1 MTLFLSGYL
10 LYRIFSVPLHVKK
23 VSQMTFFLNGMVIKR
38 DKYLDELIGWKHTDL
53 IKIVTG
59 IRRCGKSFLLFTLFH
74 QYILETGV
82 DEEHIIEIALDDI
95 SNEELR
101 DPFRMLAYVKECVKD
116 RKQYYLIIDEVQ
128 LLDRFVDVL
137 NSFMHMS
144 NVDVYV
150 TGSNSRFL
158 SKDVATEFRG
168 RGMEIHIYPLS
179 FAELYAAEGGDKY
192 ALWKRYYTY
201 GGLPYLSALADNAQ
215 KAEYLTRLNQTLYLR
230 DIVERNRISNIG
242 GFLELMSVMAS
253 GIGAP
258 CNPHKIAN
266 TFKTVKK
273 ENLSPLT
280 VANYLSYMEDAFIIE
295 NSTRYDIKGRKYI
308 GTLSKY
314 YFQDIG
320 LRNALLNFRQV
331 EENHIMENVI
341 YNELRSRGFSVDV
354 GMVEARTATERK
366 QLEVDFVAN
375 KGDKRFYIQ
384 SAFAMPDKEKR
395 EQELASLKRIND
407 SFKKIIIMRDDIAPY
422 HDENGVLIIG
432 LMDFLLG
439 TDID

>member
-1 MTLFLSGYL
+1 MIV
-10 LYRIFSVPLHVKK
+10 R
-23 VSQMTFFLNGMVIKR
+23 R

-74 QYILETGV
+74 QHLLETGT
-82 DEEHIIEIALDDI
+82 DEDHIIEIALDDI

-101 DPFRMLAYVKECVKD
+101 EPFKMLAYVKERIKD
-116 RKQYYLIIDEVQ
+116 KGQYYLIIDEVQ

-179 FAELYAAEGGDKY
+179 FAELYAAVGGDKNE
-192 ALWKRYYTY
+192 LWKRYYTY
-201 GGLPYLSALADNAQ
+201 GGLPYLAVLSDNAQ
-215 KAEYLTRLNQTLYLR
+215 RSEYLMRLNQTLYLR
-230 DIVERNRISNIG
+230 DIIERNKIANEEA
-242 GFLELMSVMAS
+242 FTDLMNVMAS

-258 CNPHKIAN
+258 CNPNKIAN
-266 TFKTVKK
+266 TFKTVRK
-273 ENLSPLT
+273 ETLAPHT
-280 VANYLSYMEDAFIIE
+280 IANYLSYMEDAFIIE
-295 NSTRYDIKGRKYI
+295 KSIRYDIKGRKYI
-308 GTLSKY
+308 GTLAKY
-314 YFQDIG
+314 YFQDVG

-331 EENHIMENVI
+331 EETHIMENII
-341 YNELRSRGFSVDV
+341 YNELRSRGYSVDV
-354 GMVEARTATERK
+354 GMIEARTATERR

-375 KGDKRFYIQ
+375 KGDKRYYIQ
-384 SAFAMPDKEKR
+384 SAFALPNEEKR

-407 SFKKIIIMRDDIAPY
+407 SFKKVIIMRDDISPY
-422 HDENGVLIIG
+422 HDENGVLIMG

-439 TDID
+439 TNVEEIL

>member
-1 MTLFLSGYL
+1 MIV
-10 LYRIFSVPLHVKK
+10 R
-23 VSQMTFFLNGMVIKR
+23 R

-59 IRRCGKSFLLFTLFH
+59 IRRCGKSFLLFNLFH
-74 QYILETGV
+74 HHLLETGT
-82 DEEHIIEIALDDI
+82 DEDHIIEIALDDI

-101 DPFRMLAYVKECVKD
+101 EPFKMLAYVKERVKD
-116 RKQYYLIIDEVQ
+116 KGQYYLIIDEVQ

-179 FAELYAAEGGDKY
+179 FAELYAAVGGDKNE
-192 ALWKRYYTY
+192 LWKRYYTY
-201 GGLPYLSALADNAQ
+201 GGLPYLAVLNDNAQ
-215 KAEYLTRLNQTLYLR
+215 RSEYLMRLNQTLYLR
-230 DIVERNRISNIG
+230 DIIECNKIANEEA
-242 GFLELMSVMAS
+242 FTDLMNVMAS

-258 CNPHKIAN
+258 CNPNKIAN
-266 TFKTVKK
+266 TFKTVRK
-273 ENLSPLT
+273 ETLAPQT
-280 VANYLSYMEDAFIIE
+280 IANYLSYMEDAFIIE
-295 NSTRYDIKGRKYI
+295 KSIRYDIKGRKYI
-308 GTLSKY
+308 GTLAKY
-314 YFQDIG
+314 YFQDVG

-331 EENHIMENVI
+331 EETHIMENII
-341 YNELRSRGFSVDV
+341 YNELRSRGYSVDV
-354 GMVEARTATERK
+354 GMIEARTATERR

-375 KGDKRFYIQ
+375 KGDKRYYIQ
-384 SAFAMPDKEKR
+384 SAFALPNEEKR

-407 SFKKIIIMRDDIAPY
+407 SFKKVIIMRDDISPY
-422 HDENGVLIIG
+422 HDENGVLIMG

-439 TDID
+439 TNVEEIL

>member
-1 MTLFLSGYL
+1 MIV
-10 LYRIFSVPLHVKK
+10 R
-23 VSQMTFFLNGMVIKR
+23 R

-74 QYILETGV
+74 QHLLETGT
-82 DEEHIIEIALDDI
+82 DEDHIIEIALDDI

-101 DPFRMLAYVKECVKD
+101 EPFKMLAYVKERVKD
-116 RKQYYLIIDEVQ
+116 KGQYYLIIDEVQ

-179 FAELYAAEGGDKY
+179 FAELYAAVGGDKNE
-192 ALWKRYYTY
+192 LWKRYYTY
-201 GGLPYLSALADNAQ
+201 GGLPYLAVLNDNAQ
-215 KAEYLTRLNQTLYLR
+215 RSEYLMRLNQTLYLR
-230 DIVERNRISNIG
+230 DIIERNKIANEEA
-242 GFLELMSVMAS
+242 FTDLMNVMAS

-258 CNPHKIAN
+258 CNPNKIAN
-266 TFKTVKK
+266 TFKTVRK
-273 ENLSPLT
+273 ETLAPHT
-280 VANYLSYMEDAFIIE
+280 IANYLSYMEDAFIIE
-295 NSTRYDIKGRKYI
+295 KSIRYDIKGRKYI
-308 GTLSKY
+308 GTLAKY
-314 YFQDIG
+314 YFQDVG

-331 EENHIMENVI
+331 EETHIMENII
-341 YNELRSRGFSVDV
+341 YNELRSRGYSVDV
-354 GMVEARTATERK
+354 GMIEARTATERR

-375 KGDKRFYIQ
+375 KGDKRYYIQ
-384 SAFAMPDKEKR
+384 SAFALPNEEKR
-395 EQELASLKRIND
+395 EQELSSLKRIND
-407 SFKKIIIMRDDIAPY
+407 SFKKVIIMRDDISPY
-422 HDENGVLIIG
+422 HDENGVLIMG
-432 LMDFLLG
+432 LMDFLLE
-439 TDID
+439 TNVEEIL

>member
-1 MTLFLSGYL
+1 MIV
-10 LYRIFSVPLHVKK
+10 R
-23 VSQMTFFLNGMVIKR
+23 R

-74 QYILETGV
+74 QHLLETGT
-82 DEEHIIEIALDDI
+82 DEDHIIEIALDDI
-95 SNEELR
+95 SNEDLR
-101 DPFRMLAYVKECVKD
+101 EPFKMLAYVKERVKD
-116 RKQYYLIIDEVQ
+116 KGQYYLIIDEVQ

-179 FAELYAAEGGDKY
+179 FAELYAAVGGDKNE
-192 ALWKRYYTY
+192 LWKRYYTY
-201 GGLPYLSALADNAQ
+201 GGLPYLAVLNDNAQ
-215 KAEYLTRLNQTLYLR
+215 RSEYLMRLNQTLYLR
-230 DIVERNRISNIG
+230 DIIERNKIANEEA
-242 GFLELMSVMAS
+242 FTDLMNVMAS

-258 CNPHKIAN
+258 CNPNKIAN
-266 TFKTVKK
+266 TFKTVRK
-273 ENLSPLT
+273 ETLAPHT
-280 VANYLSYMEDAFIIE
+280 IANYLSYMEDAFIIE
-295 NSTRYDIKGRKYI
+295 KSIRYDIKGRKYI
-308 GTLSKY
+308 GTLAKY
-314 YFQDIG
+314 YFQDVG

-331 EENHIMENVI
+331 EETHIMENII
-341 YNELRSRGFSVDV
+341 YNELRSRGYSVDV
-354 GMVEARTATERK
+354 GMIEARTATERR

-375 KGDKRFYIQ
+375 KGDKRYYIQ
-384 SAFAMPDKEKR
+384 SAFALPNEEKR

-407 SFKKIIIMRDDIAPY
+407 SFKKVIIMRDDISPY
-422 HDENGVLIIG
+422 HDENGVLIMG
-432 LMDFLLG
+432 LMDFLLE
-439 TDID
+439 TNVEEIL

>member
-1 MTLFLSGYL
+1 MIV
-10 LYRIFSVPLHVKK
+10 R
-23 VSQMTFFLNGMVIKR
+23 R

-74 QYILETGV
+74 QHLLETGT
-82 DEEHIIEIALDDI
+82 DEDHIIEIALDDI

-101 DPFRMLAYVKECVKD
+101 EPFKMLAYVKERVKD
-116 RKQYYLIIDEVQ
+116 KGQYYLIIDEVQ

-179 FAELYAAEGGDKY
+179 FAELYAAVGGDKNE
-192 ALWKRYYTY
+192 LWKRYYTY
-201 GGLPYLSALADNAQ
+201 GGLPYLAVLNDNAQ
-215 KAEYLTRLNQTLYLR
+215 RSEYLMRLNQTLYLR
-230 DIVERNRISNIG
+230 DIIERNKIANEEA
-242 GFLELMSVMAS
+242 FTDLMNVMAS
-253 GIGAP
+253 GIGAS
-258 CNPHKIAN
+258 CNPNKIAN
-266 TFKTVKK
+266 TFKTVRK
-273 ENLSPLT
+273 ETLAPHT
-280 VANYLSYMEDAFIIE
+280 IANYLSYMEDAFIIE
-295 NSTRYDIKGRKYI
+295 KSIRYDIKGRKYI
-308 GTLSKY
+308 GTLAKY
-314 YFQDIG
+314 YFQDVG

-331 EENHIMENVI
+331 EETHIMENII
-341 YNELRSRGFSVDV
+341 YNELRSRGYSVDV
-354 GMVEARTATERK
+354 GMIEARTATERR

-375 KGDKRFYIQ
+375 KGDKRYYIQ
-384 SAFAMPDKEKR
+384 SAFALPNEEKR

-407 SFKKIIIMRDDIAPY
+407 SFKKVIIMRDDISPY
-422 HDENGVLIIG
+422 HDENGVLIMG

-439 TDID
+439 TNVEEIL

>member
-1 MTLFLSGYL
+1 MIV
-10 LYRIFSVPLHVKK
+10 R
-23 VSQMTFFLNGMVIKR
+23 R

-74 QYILETGV
+74 QHLLETGT
-82 DEEHIIEIALDDI
+82 DEDHIIEIALDDI

-101 DPFRMLAYVKECVKD
+101 EPFKMLAYVKERVKD
-116 RKQYYLIIDEVQ
+116 KGQYYLIIDEVQ

-179 FAELYAAEGGDKY
+179 FAELYAAVGADKNE
-192 ALWKRYYTY
+192 LWKRYYTY
-201 GGLPYLSALADNAQ
+201 GGLPYLAVLNDNAQ
-215 KAEYLTRLNQTLYLR
+215 RSEYLMRLNQTLYLR
-230 DIVERNRISNIG
+230 DIIERNKIANEEA
-242 GFLELMSVMAS
+242 FTDLMNVMAS

-258 CNPHKIAN
+258 CNPNKIAN
-266 TFKTVKK
+266 TFKTARK
-273 ENLSPLT
+273 ETLAPHT
-280 VANYLSYMEDAFIIE
+280 IANYLSYMEDAFIIE
-295 NSTRYDIKGRKYI
+295 KSIRYDIKGRKYI
-308 GTLSKY
+308 GTLAKY
-314 YFQDIG
+314 YFQDVG

-331 EENHIMENVI
+331 EETHIMENII
-341 YNELRSRGFSVDV
+341 YNELRSRGYSVDV
-354 GMVEARTATERK
+354 GMIEARTATERR

-375 KGDKRFYIQ
+375 KGDKRYYIQ
-384 SAFAMPDKEKR
+384 SAFALPNEEKR

-407 SFKKIIIMRDDIAPY
+407 SFKKVIIMRDDISPY
-422 HDENGVLIIG
+422 HDENGVLIMG

-439 TDID
+439 TNVEEIL

>member
-1 MTLFLSGYL
+1 M
-10 LYRIFSVPLHVKK
+10 I
-23 VSQMTFFLNGMVIKR
+23 IKR
-38 DKYLDELIGWKHTDL
+38 DKYLNELIGWKHTDL

-74 QYILETGV
+74 QHLLETGV

-101 DPFRMLAYVKECVKD
+101 EPFKMLAYVKGCVKD
-116 RKQYYLIIDEVQ
+116 KEQYYLIIDEVQ

-137 NSFMHMS
+137 NSFMHMD

-179 FAELYAAEGGDKY
+179 FAELYAAEGGDKS

-201 GGLPYLSALADNAQ
+201 GGLPYLSALDDNAR
-215 KAEYLTRLNQTLYLR
+215 KAEYLTRLNQALYLR
-230 DIVERNRISNIG
+230 DIVERNRISNID
-242 GFLELMSVMAS
+242 GFSELMNVMAS

-258 CNPHKIAN
+258 CNPNKIAN

-273 ENLSPLT
+273 ENISSQT

-295 NSTRYDIKGRKYI
+295 KSIKYDIKGRKYI

-314 YFQDIG
+314 YFQDVG

-331 EENHIMENVI
+331 EENHLMENVI
-341 YNELRSRGFSVDV
+341 YNELRSRGFNVDV

-366 QLEVDFVAN
+366 RLEVDFVAN

-384 SAFAMPDKEKR
+384 SAFAMPDEEKR

-407 SFKKIIIMRDDIAPY
+407 SFKKIVIMRDDIAPY

-432 LMDFLLG
+432 LTDFLLG